1 MRRDE
6 ALRRLRENRERLVA
20 LGVVHAWLFGS
31 VARDAATSESD
42 IDVMVDLDEGPTGRK
57 PLFSAFEVGGIR
69 TELTEIFGRPGS
81 RRRRDALRPVGGFG
95 LRRKANCSMP
105 SKKRDRSRSP

>member
-6 ALRRLRENRERLVA
+6 ALRRLRENRENLAA

-31 VARDAATSESD
+31 IARDAATSESD

-57 PLFSAFEVGGIR
+57 QLFSAFEVGGIQS
-69 TELTEIFGRPGS
+69 ELAGIFGRPVDLVV
-81 RRRRDALRPVGGFG
+81 RRDALRPGRR
-95 LRRKANCSMP
+95 LRAAAEGQLV
-105 SKKRDRSRSP
+105 DAF

>member
-69 TELTEIFGRPGS
+69 TELTEIFGRPVDLVV
-81 RRRRDALRPVGGFG
+81 RRDALRPGRR
-95 LRRKANCSMP
+95 LRFAAEGQLL
-105 SKKRDRSRSP
+105 DAF

>member
-6 ALRRLRENRERLVA
+6 ALRRLRESRESLAA
-20 LGVVHAWLFGS
+20 LWVVHAYLFGS

-57 PLFSAFEVGGIR
+57 PLFSAFEVGGIQA
-69 TELTEIFGRPGS
+69 ELTEILGRPVDLVV
-81 RRRRDALRPVGGFG
+81 RRDALRPGRR
-95 LRRKANCSMP
+95 LRVAAEGQLV
-105 SKKRDRSRSP
+105 DAF